1 MTKPFRWRNCHADV
15 GSSGHGRMAQAF
27 LRDVVEP
34 ALATLDSQ
42 IERWK
47 KSDEPAAPFILGDVE
62 DLLRTT
68 TLAFCL
74 SIQSLW
80 ERQIRSYLQ
89 GCARDLKFDPAIGKR
104 ILIAR
109 WEEFDGLFM
118 SLRGI
123 GLSAFKEYAELNT
136 LQLLGNAC
144 RHGDGPS
151 LKVLVEMHPELWPNR
166 GKPLFPPLPDEFGPT
181 PSFPPTIEEMIIPRN
196 LLRALVNAIAS
207 FWDETEYIY
216 NESIERKHPSLEAHL
231 VKVRSERAARGAP
244 NYGTASES

>member
-1 MTKPFRWRNCHADV
+1 VTEPYRWKNCYADV
-15 GSSGHGRMAQAF
+15 GSSGHGRMAKAF

-42 IERWK
+42 IEGWK
-47 KSDEPAAPFILGDVE
+47 KSDEPAAPFILSDVE

-89 GCARDLKFDPAIGKR
+89 GCARDLKFDPGIGKR

-109 WEEFDGLFM
+109 WDEFDDLFK

-123 GLSAFKEYAELNT
+123 GLSAFREYAALNS

-151 LKVLVEMHPELWPNR
+151 LQALVKLHPELWPDL
-166 GKPLFPPLPDEFGPT
+166 GKPLDPPPPEIFGPT
-181 PSFPPTIEEMIIPRN
+181 PVFPPTIEGMTISLEW
-196 LLRALVNAIAS
+196 LRTLVDAITS

-216 NESIERKHPSLEAHL
+216 NESIERKLPSLEAQL
-231 VKVRSERAARGAP
+231 VKVRRERAARGAP
-244 NYGTASES
+244 DYLTASKA